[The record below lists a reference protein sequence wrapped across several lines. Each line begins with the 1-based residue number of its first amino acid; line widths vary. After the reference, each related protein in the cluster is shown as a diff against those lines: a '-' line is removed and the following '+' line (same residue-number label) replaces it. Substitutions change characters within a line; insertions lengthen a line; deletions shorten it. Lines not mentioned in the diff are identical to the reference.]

1 MYKGL
6 VYYGRL
12 LIIIFCFKFR
22 KRQRTTSDYI
32 YHTLFVNGQD
42 SDITLV
48 ALGKL
53 IILTTQSESVSWW
66 ATQNLLQILKSILRK
81 SALENRQN

>member
-53 IILTTQSESVSWW
+53 IILEVDRS
-66 ATQNLLQILKSILRK
+66 AFR
-81 SALENRQN
+81 SALPNAVFKGWKIKLSII